1 MIQFALLALLRLGPD
16 YGYRLRHRFDSEIGS
31 VWCLN
36 VGQVYQ
42 ALQTLEQ
49 KGLVVEVADPAASRD
64 GGGPGRNRR
73 MFALTEKGER
83 SLERWLRR
91 VPTRPRPLRDD
102 TLIRLLAAARSGPE
116 TARQVLGA
124 SERAHRD
131 RLGRAVSDRRRASE
145 VGSALGRLGLD
156 AEIAH
161 LEAHLGW
168 LDRCRRDLLDEPGAV
183 GAEGAVHPTPA
194 AALPT
199 AASVAEARPPSR
211 AQSGRIQVERRNERR
226 ALEEVA
232 TRRSAATGGRGAAGV
247 VTSIPRDR
255 EPRPTR

>member
-1 MIQFALLALLRLGPD
+1 MIQFALLALLRPGPD

-42 ALQTLEQ
+42 ALQTLET
-49 KGLVVEVADPAASRD
+49 KGLVVEVADPAASKD

-73 MFALTEKGER
+73 TFAITEKGER

-91 VPTRPRPLRDD
+91 VPTRPRPLRDEI
-102 TLIRLLAAARSGPE
+102 LVRLLAAAGSGPE

-131 RLGRAVSDRRRASE
+131 RLGRAVSDRRRAGE

-161 LEAHLGW
+161 LEAHLAW
-168 LDRCRRDLLDEPGAV
+168 LDRCRRELLGDLGAFEMPAEP
-183 GAEGAVHPTPA
+183 ETSRTDPA
-194 AALPT
+194 ART
-199 AASVAEARPPSR
+199 TVAIDPRPPAR
-211 AQSGRIQVERRNERR
+211 A
-226 ALEEVA
+226 
-232 TRRSAATGGRGAAGV
+232 RGA
-247 VTSIPRDR
+247 
-255 EPRPTR
+255 EPRPERHAAQVSGRRAAIADDG

>member
-1 MIQFALLALLRLGPD
+1 MIQFALLALLRPGPD
-16 YGYRLRHRFDSEIGS
+16 YGYRLRHRFDSEVGS

-49 KGLVVEVADPAASRD
+49 KGLVVEVPDPAASRD

-73 MFALTEKGER
+73 MFAVTEKGER

-91 VPTRPRPLRDD
+91 VPTRPRPLRDEM
-102 TLIRLLAAARSGPE
+102 LIRLLAAARSGPE

-131 RLGRAVSDRRRASE
+131 RLGRAASDLQRARE
-145 VGSALGRLGLD
+145 VGSTLGRLGLD

-161 LEAHLGW
+161 LEAHLSW
-168 LDRCRRDLLDEPGAV
+168 LDRCRRELFGE
-183 GAEGAVHPTPA
+183 PA
-194 AALPT
+194 AIASAPEAETFRGEVPARTSTPT
-199 AASVAEARPPSR
+199 VPRPPAR
-211 AQSGRIQVERRNERR
+211 ANAGRIEPEGRPERR
-226 ALEEVA
+226 AALVGS
-232 TRRSAATGGRGAAGV
+232 RRAPPGERAGV
-247 VTSIPRDR
+247 DAVTSVPRAR
-255 EPRPTR
+255 EPRPSR